1 MSFFVIDQ
9 FVVFL
14 CYYKGKM
21 MVEMTVFKFSI
32 AKVSLEILSNH
43 SEGTLAC
50 VRDQRNP
57 KVLS

>member
-14 CYYKGKM
+14 CYFKGKM
-21 MVEMTVFKFSI
+21 MVEMTIFKFLI
-32 AKVSLEILSNH
+32 VYVSSEILSNH

-50 VRDQRNP
+50 VRDQGNS
-57 KVLS
+57 KVLI